1 MTQSF
6 IINYKSKKSEIERSI
21 YYLKTLGIATT
32 DYETRLQDI
41 VSTCQKE
48 LDKENAKPKNAF
60 TDSSLDFIYSKYLK
74 ELKKLNHEISYYN
87 KFIKIFDFS
96 KFVVQEDKTNNI
108 TQKNINIFSSDA
120 IKLLE
125 LLLRD
130 WNFND
135 SNSMVLFQKIVPAYL
150 ILMKKELF
158 YNEHSHL
165 IDYIEKVGLSELFL
179 SAKDSN
185 LKFNSLEEYIT
196 NEPDFIKNVLECLQA
211 KYKTIEETFQERE
224 DIETQ
229 LSKQNT
235 ERKKWTNQKTQAG
248 LSRLIAC
255 GTALIVLTSSLIYGI
270 NKGIKS
276 LATTHLYNTTKTTYS
291 TLDGK
296 EKTTQSYEEKIPSGE
311 KILVVSYTPWEE
323 YMKNEFTRTIVSAD
337 VSDIDY
343 AKLEDYLN
351 INLANLNNVNVKQ
364 VNASNLS
371 ATEIYERQITEVIKL
386 IQNHNDSIADTDN
399 FLYKYSLQIVLISLL
414 IAYVLVKTSM
424 LFAGITDSLVADIA
438 YGIYSNIKT
447 KKNCNKLLAELDK
460 DMQKLLDEYNK
471 KADDIDELIV
481 NFRTIYEKYRY
492 LISSPTLINVYDNLV
507 RRKGN

>member
-185 LKFNSLEEYIT
+185 LKFDSLEDTKRLLRKIA
-196 NEPDFIKNVLECLQA
+196 FSGKN
-211 KYKTIEETFQERE
+211 
-224 DIETQ
+224 Q
-229 LSKQNT
+229 L
-235 ERKKWTNQKTQAG
+235 
-248 LSRLIAC
+248 
-255 GTALIVLTSSLIYGI
+255 
-270 NKGIKS
+270 
-276 LATTHLYNTTKTTYS
+276 
-291 TLDGK
+291 
-296 EKTTQSYEEKIPSGE
+296 
-311 KILVVSYTPWEE
+311 
-323 YMKNEFTRTIVSAD
+323 
-337 VSDIDY
+337 
-343 AKLEDYLN
+343 
-351 INLANLNNVNVKQ
+351 
-364 VNASNLS
+364 
-371 ATEIYERQITEVIKL
+371 
-386 IQNHNDSIADTDN
+386 
-399 FLYKYSLQIVLISLL
+399 
-414 IAYVLVKTSM
+414 
-424 LFAGITDSLVADIA
+424 
-438 YGIYSNIKT
+438 
-447 KKNCNKLLAELDK
+447 
-460 DMQKLLDEYNK
+460 
-471 KADDIDELIV
+471 
-481 NFRTIYEKYRY
+481 
-492 LISSPTLINVYDNLV
+492 
-507 RRKGN
+507 